1 MNDVADSSE
10 FNETQQQYIET
21 YINVLLANYMD
32 TVRSTVDAKSRTIL
46 LDTKFKEQAQQLQ
59 VLKDAF
65 DQLNNSYR
73 SALANYEASQIEIK
87 NLQDENRL
95 RRDEILKLCE
105 YENKYKTLAKDY
117 ETVCNNY
124 ELVKKSHEELS
135 TNLEKD
141 DLKQTRSSKTRKVKV
156 ATPVKEDS
164 EWT

>member
-10 FNETQQQYIET
+10 FNETQQQYVET

-32 TVRSTVDAKSRTIL
+32 TVRSTVDAKSRAIL
-46 LDTKFKEQAQQLQ
+46 LDTKLKEQTQQLQ

-65 DQLNNSYR
+65 DQLNNGYK

-95 RRDEILKLCE
+95 RRDEVLKLCE

-124 ELVKKSHEELS
+124 ELVKKSYEELS
-135 TNLEKD
+135 TDSVKKDLEQPRPTKI
-141 DLKQTRSSKTRKVKV
+141 KRVKV
-156 ATPVKEDS
+156 VPLVKEDS